1 MKLNEKY
8 IPSPVDTS
16 DVVLDESLL
25 ALTETIAEN
34 CHDLW
39 AVGRIKEG
47 WTYGEV
53 KDSEKKITPC
63 LVAYDELPEEEKEYD
78 RVTTMETLKLIVK
91 LGYKI
96 TKE

>member
-1 MKLNEKY
+1 MNGKY
-8 IPSPVDTS
+8 IPQPVDTS
-16 DVVLDESLL
+16 DVILDASLVE
-25 ALTETIAEN
+25 LTETIAEN

-39 AVGRIKEG
+39 AIGRIKEG

-63 LVAYDELPEEEKEYD
+63 LVPYDELPEDEKEYD

-96 TKE
+96 IKE